1 MSGEKHWFYQHG
13 GHWFG
18 PVSTKDLKQLAADG
32 EIAPMDPAWKQGLGS
47 RIRLGQ
53 IKDLFTFSARN
64 AALKPESVG
73 VAAKDRG
80 PARTYRG
87 PGVPLA
93 LRDKLAKTRTKGPQL
108 PPVLPDG
115 ELPEARHNPFL

>member
-18 PVSTKDLKQLAADG
+18 PVSTQDLKRLAVDG

-53 IKDLFTFSARN
+53 IKDLFTFSGRN
-64 AALKPESVG
+64 SAAKPDSKPTR

-87 PGVPLA
+87 PGVPLGLKA
-93 LRDKLAKTRTKGPQL
+93 KSAKKKLEASPSFLHEPARPQ
-108 PPVLPDG
+108 
-115 ELPEARHNPFL
+115 AQHNPFL